1 MRHLPREECRK
12 KSPDMKDHRILF
24 IGLGSLGAK
33 IFDECVR
40 VPGHHH
46 FLVGGRNIEALQKR
60 INLSMLAAIQ
70 LGYTPKTDCTHLD
83 LYNIEQTA
91 SVIARF
97 QPDLIFCAATLQQL
111 SDVQHFSPLLAQQL
125 AVAPMGPRLPRHL
138 TLVYKLMQA
147 VHLAGVERT
156 TKVLNAMFPDVVHPI
171 LAKVGLAPT
180 TGVGDL
186 ANNIP
191 ALRLSIARKLDIP
204 VEQVDVRL
212 VMARWASYWMSRK
225 NIATAPFHFT
235 ALVQEEDCTH
245 LLDRVHLFDEL
256 PTRLQRLGG
265 DPGLMMT
272 ATSAAILF
280 RALLNDQ
287 GIIVH
292 APGPN
297 GWPGGYPVRV
307 NTKGVEVVL
316 PPGLTREDALAINE
330 AGLRLDGIEHI
341 DEHGTVLFTE
351 EAIATYQSILGYQ
364 CQSLPLS
371 ELE

>member
-138 TLVYKLMQA
+138 TLDIWQA
-147 VHLAGVERT
+147 WSARR
-156 TKVLNAMFPDVVHPI
+156 KSSMRCSPMSS
-171 LAKVGLAPT
+171 
-180 TGVGDL
+180 
-186 ANNIP
+186 IP
-191 ALRLSIARKLDIP
+191 FWQKLDSRQRP
-204 VEQVDVRL
+204 VWVISPIISQPC
-212 VMARWASYWMSRK
+212 AC
-225 NIATAPFHFT
+225 P
-235 ALVQEEDCTH
+235 
-245 LLDRVHLFDEL
+245 L
-256 PTRLQRLGG
+256 P
-265 DPGLMMT
+265 
-272 ATSAAILF
+272 
-280 RALLNDQ
+280 
-287 GIIVH
+287 
-292 APGPN
+292 
-297 GWPGGYPVRV
+297 V
-307 NTKGVEVVL
+307 NW
-316 PPGLTREDALAINE
+316 IS
-330 AGLRLDGIEHI
+330 
-341 DEHGTVLFTE
+341 
-351 EAIATYQSILGYQ
+351 Q
-364 CQSLPLS
+364 
-371 ELE
+371 